1 MGANHDIIKEE
12 PEKDFKHKNKVA
24 GSYKCLHNS
33 GMINKLLNNFWFNCA
48 WAVYQGACTGLVTA
62 LLILSLIDY
71 IF

>member
-1 MGANHDIIKEE
+1 MYQ
-12 PEKDFKHKNKVA
+12 PKNEVA
-24 GSYKCLHNS
+24 GSIRCLHNMC
-33 GMINKLLNNFWFNCA
+33 MINNLLNNYWFNCA